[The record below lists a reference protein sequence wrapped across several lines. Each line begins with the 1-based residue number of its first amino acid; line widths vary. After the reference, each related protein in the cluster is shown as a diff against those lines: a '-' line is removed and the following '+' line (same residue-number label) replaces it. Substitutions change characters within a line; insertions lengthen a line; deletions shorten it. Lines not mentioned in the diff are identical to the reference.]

1 MASVRKP
8 KIACING
15 FLGAGKTT
23 LILRAAH
30 VLGKRGLRVAIITND
45 QGRFLVD
52 TRRAREAGFPVEE
65 ILGGCFCCRFRE
77 FLERTDRIVEQHR
90 PEVILAEAVGSCT
103 DLAATVYRR
112 LRQHPFELA
121 PLTVLVEPDRI
132 RELVGPASPF
142 HDSVKYLFVQ
152 QLAEA
157 DLVLLNKS
165 DLLEFGE
172 IASITEDLR
181 QLIGS
186 IPISAVSAQSGE
198 GVRLWVD
205 QLLTNTP
212 RGRELEVDYEVY
224 AAAEASLGWLNA
236 TVNLASPCAFSPKE
250 VADGLLTR
258 IQQSCASAGH
268 AIAHLKIM
276 IVTSEGND
284 VVALTNSGGV
294 GAWGKP
300 QGLPAARE
308 ATIIVN
314 ARISTAPEALRQLF
328 EDSLEFVASAQQ
340 LRFSVTGLECFSP
353 PAPKRDLELPA
364 LESAT

>member
-1 MASVRKP
+1 M
-8 KIACING
+8 NG

-30 VLGKRGLRVAIITND
+30 DLLNRGLRVAIVTND
-45 QGRFLVD
+45 QGRFLLD
-52 TRRAREAGFPVEE
+52 TARVRAAGFPVEE
-65 ILGGCFCCRFRE
+65 ISGGCFCCRFRE

-90 PEVILAEAVGSCT
+90 PDVILAEAVGSCT

-112 LRQHPFELA
+112 LRQYPFELA

-142 HDSVKYLFVQ
+142 HDSIKYLFVQ

-157 DLVLLNKS
+157 DLVLLNKR
-165 DLLEFGE
+165 DLLEVGE
-172 IASITEDLR
+172 IASFTEDLR
-181 QLIGS
+181 QLVGS
-186 IPISAVSAQSGE
+186 IPISAVSAQTGE
-198 GVRLWVD
+198 GVCSWVD
-205 QLLTNTP
+205 RLLTDKP

-236 TVNLASPCAFSPKE
+236 TVDLASSCAFAPKE

-258 IQQSCASAGH
+258 VQQSCARAGL

-284 VVALTNSGGV
+284 FVALTSSGGV
-294 GAWGKP
+294 GTWGKP

-328 EDSLEFVASAQQ
+328 EDSLGFVASAQQ
-340 LRFSVTGLECFSP
+340 LRFSVPGLECFSP
-353 PAPKRDLELPA
+353 PAPKRG
-364 LESAT
+364 LESLALGSAT

>member
-8 KIACING
+8 RIACING

-30 VLGKRGLRVAIITND
+30 DLGKRGLRVAIITND

-77 FLERTDRIVEQHR
+77 FLERTDSIVEQHR
-90 PEVILAEAVGSCT
+90 PDVILAEAVGSCT

-112 LRQHPFELA
+112 LRQHSFALA
-121 PLTVLVEPDRI
+121 PLTVLVEPNRI
-132 RELVGPASPF
+132 WEFVSSGSPF

-157 DLVLLNKS
+157 DLVLLNKR
-165 DLLEFGE
+165 DLLEVGE
-172 IASITEDLR
+172 ISSFTEDLR
-181 QLIGS
+181 ELIDDV
-186 IPISAVSAQSGE
+186 PISAVSAQTGE

-205 QLLTNTP
+205 QLLTDKP

-236 TVNLASPCAFSPKE
+236 TVDIDSSCAFDPKE
-250 VADGLLTR
+250 VANGLLTR
-258 IQQSCASAGH
+258 IQQSCASARH

-276 IVTSEGND
+276 VVTSEGND
-284 VVALTNSGGV
+284 FVALTNSQGV

-300 QGLPAARE
+300 QDLPAARE
-308 ATIIVN
+308 ASIIVN
-314 ARISTAPEALRQLF
+314 ARISTRPEALRQLF
-328 EDSLEFVASAQQ
+328 EDSLGFVASAQQ
-340 LRFSVTGLECFSP
+340 LRVRVLGLECFSP
-353 PAPKRDLELPA
+353 PPPKRDLGLPA

>member
-1 MASVRKP
+1 MASVRRP
-8 KIACING
+8 RMACING

-30 VLGKRGLRVAIITND
+30 HLGKRGLRVAIITND

-52 TRRAREAGFPVEE
+52 TRRARQAGFPVEE

-77 FLERTDRIVEQHR
+77 FLEGADRIVEQHR
-90 PEVILAEAVGSCT
+90 PDVILAEAVGSCT

-112 LRQHPFELA
+112 LRQYPFELA
-121 PLTVLVEPDRI
+121 PLTVLVEPNRI
-132 RELVGPASPF
+132 REFVGSDNPF

-157 DLVLLNKS
+157 DLVLLNKR
-165 DLLEFGE
+165 DLLEVGE
-172 IASITEDLR
+172 IASFTEDLR

-186 IPISAVSAQSGE
+186 IPISAVSAQTGE
-198 GVRLWVD
+198 GVGLWVD
-205 QLLTNTP
+205 QLLTDQP

-236 TVNLASPCAFSPKE
+236 TVDIASSCAFAPKE
-250 VADGLLTR
+250 VAEGLLTR

-276 IVTSEGND
+276 MVTSEGND
-284 VVALTNSGGV
+284 FVALASSAGRGV
-294 GAWGKP
+294 WGES
-300 QGLPAARE
+300 QGLPAATE
-308 ATIIVN
+308 ASIIVN
-314 ARISTAPEALRQLF
+314 ARISSAPEALRQLF
-328 EDSLEFVASAQQ
+328 EDSLGCVASAQQ
-340 LRFSVTGLECFSP
+340 LRFQVPGLECFSP